1 MRARVVRKQGPLN
14 VGMDFVNLAPE
25 DMNAIQLYVIGHL
38 KESISHKDSSG
49 PQMRRLF
56 TP

>member
-1 MRARVVRKQGPLN
+1 LN
-14 VGMDFVNLAPE
+14 VAVDFVNLAPE
-25 DMNAIQLYVIGHL
+25 DMNAIQLYVMGHL
-38 KESISHKDSSG
+38 TEIAPHKDSSG